1 MQRLTGTEAAF
12 LYLET
17 PSTHMQVTG
26 ALVLDP
32 GSLEGKEPFAEVR
45 RLLTERLH
53 LLPPFRRRLVEVP
66 FRAAHPV
73 WIEDPA
79 FDLDAHLHR
88 WALPKPGSQAQLETL
103 VGDLAGRPLD
113 RTRPLWELHV
123 VEGLEEGRIAVVTR
137 IHHAAIDGVSGA
149 ELMAS
154 LFDLTPEIAPV
165 PPPEAPWEPEP
176 VPSEASLVAG
186 AVTEAARSPLRLAS
200 ALSSSARSFVARA
213 GRGSNGPGVRPFSA
227 PRTPFTGAVTARR
240 SVAFGR
246 ALLADVKAVGT
257 AAGATVNDVL
267 LAATTSSLRS
277 YLADRDALPDGPLV
291 AAMPISARGEGEVE
305 LGVQVSVMLVP
316 LPVHLEDTRDRL
328 RDINEHTRT
337 LKADRAARGGDSLAD
352 WAELTPPA
360 LLSGAARLYSGARLA
375 DRHPP
380 IHNLVVSS
388 IPGPPVPLYIA
399 GATLEATYPMG
410 PLIEGS
416 GLNVTVLTNLGNVD
430 VGIIAC
436 PDLVPDVGDLARGF
450 EAGVAELLKTTASG

>member
-1 MQRLTGTEAAF
+1 
-12 LYLET
+12 
-17 PSTHMQVTG
+17 MQVTG
-26 ALVLDP
+26 TLVLDP
-32 GSLEGKEPFAEVR
+32 GSLDGRGAFAEVR
-45 RLLTERLH
+45 RLLEERLH

-66 FRAAHPV
+66 FGAAHPV
-73 WIEDPA
+73 WIEDPE

-88 WALPKPGSQAQLETL
+88 WELAAPGTRVELEAL

-113 RTRPLWELHV
+113 RSRPLWEMDV
-123 VEGLEEGRIAVVTR
+123 VEGLEQGRIAVVAR

-165 PPPEAPWEPEP
+165 PPPDTPWEPEP
-176 VPSEASLVAG
+176 VPTDAALLAG
-186 AVTEAARSPLRLAS
+186 AVTEGARSPLRLAT
-200 ALSSSARSFVARA
+200 ALTGSARSFVARA
-213 GRGSNGPGVRPFSA
+213 GRTSTAPKVRPFSA
-227 PRTPFTGAVTARR
+227 PRTPFTGAVTPRR

-246 ALLADVKAVGT
+246 ASLADVKAVGE
-257 AAGATVNDVL
+257 AFGATVNDVL
-267 LAATTSSLRS
+267 LAATTSSLRA
-277 YLADRDALPDGPLV
+277 YLAARVALPDGPLV

-305 LGVQVSVMLVP
+305 LGVQVSVMLVL
-316 LPVHLEDTRDRL
+316 LPVHLDGAQARL
-328 RDINEHTRT
+328 REINAHTT
-337 LKADRAARGGDSLAD
+337 ALKADRAARGGDTLAE
-352 WAELTPPA
+352 WAQLTPPA
-360 LLSGAARLYSGARLA
+360 LLSGVARLYSGTRLA

-388 IPGPPVPLYIA
+388 VPGPPVPLFIA

-436 PDLVPDVGDLARGF
+436 PDLVPDVADLARGF
-450 EAGVAELLKTTASG
+450 EAGVTELCEVAT

>member
-1 MQRLTGTEAAF
+1 
-12 LYLET
+12 
-17 PSTHMQVTG
+17 MQVTG

-32 GSLEGKEPFAEVR
+32 GSLEGREPFAEVR

-73 WIEDPA
+73 WIEDPD

-88 WALPKPGSQAQLETL
+88 EVLPAPGSQEQLEGL

-113 RTRPLWELHV
+113 RSRPLWDLHV
-123 VEGLEEGRIAVVTR
+123 VEGLEGDRIAVVTR

-165 PPPEAPWEPEP
+165 PPPESPWEPEP
-176 VPSEASLVAG
+176 VPSEAALLAG
-186 AVTEAARSPLRLAS
+186 AVAEGARSPLRFTA
-200 ALSSSARSFVARA
+200 ALTASARSFVRRA
-213 GRGSNGPGVRPFSA
+213 GRPSTAPKVRPFSA

-246 ALLADVKAVGT
+246 TALADVKAVGS

-267 LAATTSSLRS
+267 LAATTASLRS
-277 YLADRDALPDGPLV
+277 YLAARGELPEGPLV
-291 AAMPISARGEGEVE
+291 AAMPISARGAGEVE

-316 LPVHLEDTRDRL
+316 LPVQLEDPVARL
-328 RDINEHTRT
+328 RDITAHTT
-337 LKADRAARGGDSLAD
+337 ELKADRAAAGGDSFGD

-360 LLSGAARLYSGARLA
+360 LLSGAARLYSGTRLA

-399 GATLEATYPMG
+399 GATLDATYPMG

-436 PDLVPDVGDLARGF
+436 PDLVPDVADLARGF
-450 EAGVAELLKTTASG
+450 EAGVAELCEAIS

>member
-17 PSTHMQVTG
+17 PSTHMHVTG
-26 ALVLDP
+26 ILVLDP
-32 GSLEGKEPFAEVR
+32 GSIDGREPFAEVR
-45 RLLTERLH
+45 RLLEERLH
-53 LLPPFRRRLVEVP
+53 LLPPFRRRLAEVP
-66 FRAAHPV
+66 FGAAHPV
-73 WIEDPA
+73 WIEDPE

-88 WALPKPGSQAQLETL
+88 RALPAPGSRAELEAL
-103 VGDLAGRPLD
+103 VGDLAGQPLD
-113 RTRPLWELHV
+113 RSRPLWAMDV
-123 VEGLEEGRIAVVTR
+123 VEGLEDGRLAVVAR
-137 IHHAAIDGVSGA
+137 IHHSAIDGVSGA

-165 PPPEAPWEPEP
+165 PPPEVPWEPEEL
-176 VPSEASLVAG
+176 PSEAALLAG
-186 AVTEAARSPLRLAS
+186 AVAEGARSPIRLAS
-200 ALSSSARSFVARA
+200 ALSASLRSFVSRA
-213 GRGSNGPGVRPFSA
+213 GRTSTAPRVRPFSA

-246 ALLADVKAVGT
+246 SSLADVKAVGRD
-257 AAGATVNDVL
+257 AGATVNDVL

-277 YLADRDALPDGPLV
+277 YLAHHGALPDGPLV

-305 LGVQVSVMLVP
+305 VGAQVSVMLVP
-316 LPVHLEDTRDRL
+316 LPVHLAEPVARL
-328 RDINEHTRT
+328 REVNAHTSA
-337 LKADRAARGGDSLAD
+337 LKADRAARGGDTLAE
-352 WAELTPPA
+352 WAELTPPL
-360 LLSGAARLYSGARLA
+360 LLSGVARLYSGARLA

-388 IPGPPVPLYIA
+388 VPGPPLPLYIA

-436 PDLVPDVGDLARGF
+436 PDLVPDVADLARGF
-450 EAGVAELLKTTASG
+450 EAGVAELCDAIS

>member
-1 MQRLTGTEAAF
+1 MAAAF

-17 PSTHMQVTG
+17 PATHMQVTG
-26 ALVLDP
+26 VLVLDP
-32 GSLEGKEPFAEVR
+32 GRLDDREPLAEVR
-45 RLLTERLH
+45 RLLDERLH

-66 FRAAHPV
+66 LRAAHPV
-73 WIEDPA
+73 WIEDPQ

-88 WALPKPGSQAQLETL
+88 RALPEPGRLDQLEEL

-113 RTRPLWELHV
+113 RSRPLWDLHV
-123 VEGLEEGRIAVVTR
+123 VEGLADGRIALVTR

-149 ELMAS
+149 ELMAG

-165 PPPEAPWEPEP
+165 PPPETPWEPEP
-176 VPSEASLVAG
+176 VPSEAALLAG
-186 AVTEAARSPLRLAS
+186 AVGEGARSPLRIAS
-200 ALSSSARSFVARA
+200 ALTRSARGLVARA
-213 GRGSNGPGVRPFSA
+213 GRPTAARRVRPFSA
-227 PRTPFTGAVTARR
+227 PRTSFTGAITARR

-246 ALLADVKAVGT
+246 TSLADVKDVGG
-257 AAGATVNDVL
+257 AAGSTVNDVL
-267 LAATTSSLRS
+267 LAATASSLRA
-277 YLADRDALPDGPLV
+277 YLAAREGVPDGPLV
-291 AAMPISARGEGEVE
+291 AAMPISARGAGEVE

-316 LPVHLEDTRDRL
+316 LPVQLEDPVAQL
-328 RDINEHTRT
+328 RDITAHTT
-337 LKADRAARGGDSLAD
+337 ELKADRAAAGGDSFGD

-360 LLSGAARLYSGARLA
+360 LLSGVARLYSGARLA

-436 PDLVPDVGDLARGF
+436 PDLVPDVADLARGF
-450 EAGVAELLKTTASG
+450 EAGVAELCEAIS

>member
-1 MQRLTGTEAAF
+1 MAAAF

-26 ALVLDP
+26 VLVLDP
-32 GSLEGKEPFAEVR
+32 GSLDGREPFDEVR
-45 RLLTERLH
+45 RLLDERLH
-53 LLPPFRRRLVEVP
+53 LLPSFRRRLVEVP
-66 FRAAHPV
+66 LRAAHPV
-73 WIEDPA
+73 WIEDPD
-79 FDLDAHLHR
+79 FELDAHLHR
-88 WALPKPGSQAQLETL
+88 WALPAPGSRAELEALT
-103 VGDLAGRPLD
+103 GDLAGRPLD
-113 RTRPLWELHV
+113 RSRPLWDLHV
-123 VEGLEEGRIAVVTR
+123 VEGLEDGRIAVVTI

-149 ELMAS
+149 ELMAG

-165 PPPEAPWEPEP
+165 PPPEIPWEPEP
-176 VPSEASLVAG
+176 VPSEASLLAG
-186 AVTEAARSPLRLAS
+186 AVAEGARSPLRIAS
-200 ALSSSARSFVARA
+200 AITSSARGLVSRA
-213 GRGSNGPGVRPFSA
+213 GRPAAARRVRPFSA
-227 PRTPFTGAVTARR
+227 PRTSFTGAITARR
-240 SVAFGR
+240 SVAFAR
-246 ALLADVKAVGT
+246 TSLADVKAVGG

-267 LAATTSSLRS
+267 LAATTSSVRA
-277 YLADRDALPDGPLV
+277 YLAAREGVPEGPLV

-316 LPVHLEDTRDRL
+316 LPVQLDDPMARL
-328 RDINEHTRT
+328 RDITAST
-337 LKADRAARGGDSLAD
+337 TALKADRAAAGGDSFAD

-430 VGIIAC
+430 VGILAC
-436 PDLVPDVGDLARGF
+436 PDLVPDVAELARGF
-450 EAGVAELLKTTASG
+450 EAGVAELCEATT

>member
-1 MQRLTGTEAAF
+1 VRRLSGTETAF
-12 LYLET
+12 LALET
-17 PSTHMQVTG
+17 PSTHMHVTG
-26 ALVLDP
+26 TLVLDP
-32 GSLEGKEPFAEVR
+32 GSLDGGEPFAEVR
-45 RLLTERLH
+45 RLLEERLH

-66 FRAAHPV
+66 LGAAQPV

-88 WALPKPGSQAQLETL
+88 WDLPAPGTPEQLESL

-113 RTRPLWELHV
+113 RSRPLWGLDL
-123 VEGLEEGRIAVVTR
+123 VEGLEDGRIAVVAR

-165 PPPEAPWEPEP
+165 PPPEAPWEPDP
-176 VPSEASLVAG
+176 LPSDAALIAG
-186 AVTEAARSPLRLAS
+186 AVGEGARSPLRLMS
-200 ALSSSARSFVARA
+200 ALTSSARSFVARA
-213 GRGSNGPGVRPFSA
+213 GRPSTPSRVRPFSA

-246 ALLADVKAVGT
+246 SSLADVKAVGSSF
-257 AAGATVNDVL
+257 GATVNDVL
-267 LAATTSSLRS
+267 LAATTASLRD
-277 YLADRDALPDGPLV
+277 YLVDRDALPDGPLV

-305 LGVQVSVMLVP
+305 LGVQVSVMLVS
-316 LPVHLEDTRDRL
+316 LPVHLDDAEARL
-328 RDINEHTRT
+328 RDINLHTT
-337 LKADRAARGGDSLAD
+337 ALKAERAATGGDTLAE
-352 WAELTPPA
+352 WAQLTPPA
-360 LLSGAARLYSGARLA
+360 LLAGVARLYSGARLA

-430 VGIIAC
+430 VGILAC
-436 PDLVPDVGDLARGF
+436 PDLVPDVADLARGF
-450 EAGVAELLKTTASG
+450 ERAVAELCKAAT

>member
-1 MQRLTGTEAAF
+1 VQRLSGTEAAF

-17 PSTHMQVTG
+17 PSTHMHVTG
-26 ALVLDP
+26 TLVLDP
-32 GSLEGKEPFAEVR
+32 GSLDGRDAFAEVR
-45 RLLTERLH
+45 RLLEERLH
-53 LLPPFRRRLVEVP
+53 LLPPFRRRLVPVP
-66 FRAAHPV
+66 FGAAHPV
-73 WIEDPA
+73 WIEDPD
-79 FDLDAHLHR
+79 FELDAHLQR
-88 WALPKPGSQAQLETL
+88 WDLPAPGSRAELEEL
-103 VGDLAGRPLD
+103 VGQLAGRPLD
-113 RTRPLWELHV
+113 RDRPLWHMDV
-123 VEGLEEGRIAVVTR
+123 IEGLEDGRIATVAR

-165 PPPEAPWEPEP
+165 PSPEVPWEPEP
-176 VPSEASLVAG
+176 LPTDAALLAG
-186 AVTEAARSPLRLAS
+186 AVTEGAKSPVRVLS
-200 ALSSSARSFVARA
+200 ALTSSARSFVSRA
-213 GRGSNGPGVRPFSA
+213 GRITTAPRVRPFSA
-227 PRTPFTGAVTARR
+227 PRTPFTGAVTPRR

-246 ALLADVKAVGT
+246 SSLADVKVVGGAV
-257 AAGATVNDVL
+257 GATVNDVL
-267 LAATTSSLRS
+267 LAATTSSLRG
-277 YLADRDALPDGPLV
+277 YLARHGALPDAPLV

-305 LGVQVSVMLVP
+305 VGVQVSVMLVP
-316 LPVHLEDTRDRL
+316 LPVHLEDPLDRL
-328 RDINEHTRT
+328 RDVNSHTAA
-337 LKADRAARGGDSLAD
+337 LKADRAARGGDSLAE

-360 LLSGAARLYSGARLA
+360 LLSGVARLYSGARLA

-436 PDLVPDVGDLARGF
+436 PDLVPDVADLARGF
-450 EAGVAELLKTTASG
+450 EAGVAELCDAVS

>member
-1 MQRLTGTEAAF
+1 VQRLSGTEAAF

-17 PSTHMQVTG
+17 PSTHMHVTG
-26 ALVLDP
+26 TLVLDP
-32 GSLEGKEPFAEVR
+32 GTLDGRDAFAEVR
-45 RLLTERLH
+45 RVLEERLH
-53 LLPPFRRRLVEVP
+53 LLPPFRRRLVPVP
-66 FRAAHPV
+66 LGAAHPV
-73 WIEDPA
+73 WIEDPE

-88 WALPKPGSQAQLETL
+88 RELPAPGSRAELEEL
-103 VGDLAGRPLD
+103 VGELAGKPLD
-113 RTRPLWELHV
+113 RSRPLWDMDV
-123 VEGLEEGRIAVVTR
+123 VEGLDDGRIAVVAR

-176 VPSEASLVAG
+176 VPTDAALIAG
-186 AVTEAARSPLRLAS
+186 AVAEGARSPARLAS
-200 ALSSSARSFVARA
+200 ALASTARGFVARA
-213 GRGSNGPGVRPFSA
+213 GRTATAPKVRPFSA
-227 PRTPFTGAVTARR
+227 PRTPFTGAVTPRR

-246 ALLADVKAVGT
+246 SSLADVKAVGGSV
-257 AAGATVNDVL
+257 GATVNDVL
-267 LAATTSSLRS
+267 LAATTSSLRT
-277 YLADRDALPDGPLV
+277 YLVRHEALPDGPLV
-291 AAMPISARGEGEVE
+291 AAMPVSSRGEGDVE

-316 LPVHLEDTRDRL
+316 LPVHFEEALERL
-328 RDINEHTRT
+328 REVNRHTSA
-337 LKADRAARGGDSLAD
+337 LKSDRAARGGDTLAD

-360 LLSGAARLYSGARLA
+360 LLSGVARLYSGTRLA
-375 DRHPP
+375 DVHPP
-380 IHNLVVSS
+380 LHNLVVSS

-436 PDLVPDVGDLARGF
+436 PDLVPDVAELARGF
-450 EAGVAELLKTTASG
+450 EAGVAELCHAVS

>member
-1 MQRLTGTEAAF
+1 MQRLSGTEAAF

-17 PSTHMQVTG
+17 PSTHMHVTG
-26 ALVLDP
+26 TLVLDP
-32 GSLEGKEPFAEVR
+32 GSLDGREPLGEVR
-45 RLLTERLH
+45 RLLEERLH
-53 LLPPFRRRLVEVP
+53 LLPPFRRRLVQIP
-66 FRAAHPV
+66 LGAAHPV
-73 WIEDPA
+73 WIEDPD
-79 FDLDAHLHR
+79 FDLDAHLER
-88 WALPKPGSQAQLETL
+88 WELPAPGSRAELEEL
-103 VGDLAGRPLD
+103 VGELAGRPLD
-113 RTRPLWELHV
+113 RSRPLWHMDII
-123 VEGLEEGRIAVVTR
+123 EGLEHGRIAAVAR

-165 PPPEAPWEPEP
+165 PPPDEPWVPDP
-176 VPSEASLVAG
+176 VPTDASLLAG
-186 AVTEAARSPLRLAS
+186 AVGEGARSPLRLMS
-200 ALSSSARSFVARA
+200 ALSGSLRSFVSRA
-213 GRGSNGPGVRPFSA
+213 GRTSTAPRVRPFSA
-227 PRTPFTGAVTARR
+227 PRTPFTGAVTPRR

-246 ALLADVKAVGT
+246 SSLADVRAVGS
-257 AAGATVNDVL
+257 AVGATVNDVL
-267 LAATTSSLRS
+267 LGATTSSLRS
-277 YLADRDALPDGPLV
+277 YLAHHGALPDAPLV

-316 LPVHLEDTRDRL
+316 LPVHLDDPLARL
-328 RDINEHTRT
+328 REINGHTSA

-360 LLSGAARLYSGARLA
+360 LLSGVARFYSGARLA
-375 DRHPP
+375 DVHPP

-388 IPGPPVPLYIA
+388 IPGPPVPLFIA

-436 PDLVPDVGDLARGF
+436 PDLVPEVAELARGF
-450 EAGVAELLKTTASG
+450 EAGVAELCEAVA

>member
-1 MQRLTGTEAAF
+1 VQRLSGTEAAF

-26 ALVLDP
+26 TLVLDP
-32 GSLEGKEPFAEVR
+32 GTLGHKDPFAEVR
-45 RLLTERLH
+45 RVLVERLH
-53 LLPPFRRRLVEVP
+53 LLPPFRRRLVHVP
-66 FRAAHPV
+66 FGAAHPV
-73 WIEDPA
+73 WIEDPD

-88 WALPKPGSQAQLETL
+88 WELPAPGSQAQLEEL
-103 VGDLAGRPLD
+103 VGERAGHPLD
-113 RTRPLWELHV
+113 RSRPLWDMDV
-123 VEGLEEGRIAVVTR
+123 IEGLADGRIAVVAR

-165 PPPEAPWEPEP
+165 PPPEVPWEPDAL
-176 VPSEASLVAG
+176 PSDANLLAG
-186 AVTEAARSPLRLAS
+186 AVGEGARSPIRLAS
-200 ALSSSARSFVARA
+200 ALSSSLRGFVSRA
-213 GRGSNGPGVRPFSA
+213 GRTSTAPRIRPFSA
-227 PRTPFTGAVTARR
+227 PRTPFTGAVTPRR

-246 ALLADVKAVGT
+246 SALPDVKAVGS
-257 AAGATVNDVL
+257 AFGATVNDVL
-267 LAATTSSLRS
+267 LAATTSSLRQ
-277 YLADRDALPDGPLV
+277 YLVGHDALPEGPLV

-316 LPVHLEDTRDRL
+316 LPVHLDDPRARL
-328 RDINEHTRT
+328 QDVNEHTT
-337 LKADRAARGGDSLAD
+337 ALKADRAARGGDSMAE

-360 LLSGAARLYSGARLA
+360 LLSGVARLYSGAKLA

-380 IHNLVVSS
+380 LHNLVVSS

-430 VGIIAC
+430 VGILAC
-436 PDLVPDVGDLARGF
+436 PDLVPDVADLARGF
-450 EAGVAELLKTTASG
+450 EDGVAELCDAAS